1 MKNGGFLGLLL
12 LLSKLHIISSYK
24 LGLPRFERV
33 GELGLY
39 FVKKG
44 KPRCRKSNEP
54 LRTKLTGRSPWRTN
68 CSDLA
73 GQSTNLWEAAH
84 PCSVEKTRGV
94 CGRKGV
100 ARLMRQAGLSARRH
114 QHCSHTTGSQHDQP
128 VADNLRARDLRRAR
142 PT

>member
-1 MKNGGFLGLLL
+1 MKTSENGGLLGLLL

-84 PCSVEKTRGV
+84 PCSVEKTRGA
-94 CGRKGV
+94 CGRKGWH
-100 ARLMRQAGLSARRH
+100 G
-114 QHCSHTTGSQHDQP
+114 
-128 VADNLRARDLRRAR
+128 
-142 PT
+142 